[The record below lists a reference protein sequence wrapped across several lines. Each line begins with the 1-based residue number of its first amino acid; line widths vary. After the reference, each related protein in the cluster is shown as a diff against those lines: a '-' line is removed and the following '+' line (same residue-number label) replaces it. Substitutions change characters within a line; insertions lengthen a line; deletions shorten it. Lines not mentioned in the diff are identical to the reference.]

1 MYIDRRPEEDALN
14 LQARSLIICSPYSIH
29 YTLSFIYPLITYG
42 EYSGLRLP
50 VYSAGLGLR
59 IIADLRLYR
68 LTLVG
73 DVKERGLNPWIACVP
88 NPVPETRTVA
98 EGYRAQRESYH

>member
-1 MYIDRRPEEDALN
+1 MNTQD
-14 LQARSLIICSPYSIH
+14 
-29 YTLSFIYPLITYG
+29 
-42 EYSGLRLP
+42 LRLP

-98 EGYRAQRESYH
+98 EGYRAQRESYHETACCGVQQEFQHSPILVLLIRRCLRQRESYH

>member
-1 MYIDRRPEEDALN
+1 M
-14 LQARSLIICSPYSIH
+14 
-29 YTLSFIYPLITYG
+29 
-42 EYSGLRLP
+42 
-50 VYSAGLGLR
+50 YSAGLGLR

-98 EGYRAQRESYH
+98 EGYRAQRESYHETACGCCYKSYTIFIVDFLRTVRRRLHWIRRCRLLRQREFLIGLR

>member
-1 MYIDRRPEEDALN
+1 M
-14 LQARSLIICSPYSIH
+14 
-29 YTLSFIYPLITYG
+29 
-42 EYSGLRLP
+42 
-50 VYSAGLGLR
+50 YSAGLGLR

-98 EGYRAQRESYH
+98 EGYRAQRESYHETSSGYSARVLPGFVVAAYCDNETSLLD